1 MNKYPL
7 LISLSSCIHVHGM
20 NGHGGEWTRLF
31 TAGGHSGGD
40 NHWRET
46 LEVKALFTMG
56 LSGPKAY

>member
-1 MNKYPL
+1 
-7 LISLSSCIHVHGM
+7 M